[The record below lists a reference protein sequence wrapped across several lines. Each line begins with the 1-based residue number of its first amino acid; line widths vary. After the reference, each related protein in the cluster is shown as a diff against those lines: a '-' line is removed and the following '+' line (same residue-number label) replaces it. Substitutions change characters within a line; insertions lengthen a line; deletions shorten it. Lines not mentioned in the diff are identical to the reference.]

1 MVRKKEKKVRLVRYI
16 GPYWLYAALS
26 PLLMILEV
34 LADLCLPVLMSYIVD
49 YGINLF
55 IVSVGFNDGGTAPIF
70 TLSEL
75 LSGAYFV
82 DPVPQAL
89 TLTSIVIGACV
100 DAMALSLVIKIY
112 KQYKTRNADEV
123 RGLHG

>member
-1 MVRKKEKKVRLVRYI
+1 MDAIIHSVLSVNYVAAIFLIVL
-16 GPYWLYAALS
+16 GLYTVVAKTNLIKIILGLS
-26 PLLMILEV
+26 I
-34 LADLCLPVLMSYIVD
+34 ID

-55 IVSVGFNDGGTAPIF
+55 IVSTGFNGGTSPQF

-75 LSGAYFV
+75 FSGQYFV

-100 DAMALSLVIKIY
+100 DAMALALVIAIY
-112 KQYKTRNADEV
+112 KRYKTVDATEIR
-123 RGLHG
+123 RLHG